1 MYAQR
6 FPRALVRRASS
17 SALVVGL
24 ALAAPPLSAAPMR
37 SITWD
42 FNVQSQALQWTAT
55 NTYASSPVPQ
65 DPRWTWVA
73 GTGSA
78 PGRWAVGAIGVTTP
92 NAQFGNLLTSQL
104 IQLSPDAPADKFTF
118 RFAHRFRMP
127 TGGFIVDGVQIPV
140 VAGQFEYSLDGA
152 SYLPVFRPDWTSSG
166 TIPSL
171 LTPYVQSS
179 SWAVPQFV
187 PGVAPLRSLPPLVDG
202 GATFT
207 GTSPGRDSGW
217 FVASQT
223 FEVDIPGLTQTI
235 QFRFNKAE
243 LGPNCGLDAGWD
255 LRFAEVDLILAPE
268 PGSSAL
274 AASAVVVIAVF
285 LLRRHQRASRPSVRP
300 CTNTPPAVSVAA
312 RTGSSGHRHWSSNW
326 LLASA
331 SPSSQKAE
339 YPARNESH
347 VAMSH
352 TAVAPT
358 SPTNATRDVLE
369 RFEITYAGTNPSPE
383 YEFDEA
389 CTARL

>member
-1 MYAQR
+1 MSATR
-6 FPRALVRRASS
+6 SFIRRASPPALFVGLVL
-17 SALVVGL
+17 SALHL
-24 ALAAPPLSAAPMR
+24 PAAPMQT
-37 SITWD
+37 IAWD
-42 FNVQSQALQWTAT
+42 FNVSSQAIQWTST
-55 NTYASSPVPQ
+55 NTYATTPVPQ

-73 GTGSA
+73 GAGA
-78 PGRWAVGAIGVTTP
+78 VPGAWEVDSIGVSSPATR
-92 NAQFGNLLTSQL
+92 FGNLLTSPL
-104 IQLSPDAPADKFTF
+104 IQLSPATPADKFRF
-118 RFAHRFRMP
+118 SFAHRHRMP
-127 TGGFIVDGVQIPV
+127 TDGFVVDGVQIPV
-140 VAGQFEYSLDGA
+140 VAGQFEYSLDGQK
-152 SYLPVFRPDWTSSG
+152 YLPVFPSDWVSSG
-166 TIPSL
+166 TIPSIL
-171 LTPYVQSS
+171 APYVQSS

-187 PGVAPLRSLPPLVDG
+187 PGVAPVVSLPPLVDG

-207 GTSPGRDSGW
+207 GTSAGRDAGW

-223 FEVDIPGLTQTI
+223 LEVDIPGLTETI
-235 QFRFNKAE
+235 QFRFTKMD

-255 LRFAEVDLILAPE
+255 LRFAEADLILAPE
-268 PGSSAL
+268 PGGTAL
-274 AASAVVVIAVF
+274 AASAGLAVAVF